1 MRVTRRAFSRSRF
14 TRTFFGIPA
23 VREHSRIRGVC
34 KYRWRLERK
43 VDTTTS
49 NFRRSARK
57 RKKHT
62 AARNKITGCYER
74 PVEKPSPRERERER
88 TGGSSFSTLRY
99 LFAYYCNTASRWF
112 RMDRSDFLS
121 LSLSFCESTTPVAIT
136 IVLIIRNNKY
146 HSFLSMT

>member
-88 TGGSSFSTLRY
+88 GRVGALSQLCDIFSRIIVIPLRGGFEWIDQI
-99 LFAYYCNTASRWF
+99 F
-112 RMDRSDFLS
+112 S
-121 LSLSFCESTTPVAIT
+121 LSLFANQQHR
-136 IVLIIRNNKY
+136 LR
-146 HSFLSMT
+146 